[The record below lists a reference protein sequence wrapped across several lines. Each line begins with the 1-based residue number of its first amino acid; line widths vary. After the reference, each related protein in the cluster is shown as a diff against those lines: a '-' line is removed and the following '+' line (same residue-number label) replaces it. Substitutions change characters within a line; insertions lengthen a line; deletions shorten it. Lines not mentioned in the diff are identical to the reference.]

1 MRRLIAVLMSALLVM
16 SITSC
21 KWPVWQKPQPTAPS
35 DPVQGQ
41 QSGTEVK
48 KREHILIFSDEDKQ
62 LGLDKTLK
70 YTEEELKQIDEAEKS
85 LAEGKYKEADDIYSA
100 LTQKT
105 SAWQRD
111 PLLLVNWGMVQ
122 MQLGRNLDA
131 KGKFQLAVEKA
142 NGNDELKEDLLAC
155 LNELTAGLP
164 DTDEYR
170 ETKRQ
175 VWDMLYELDK
185 SNISVAL
192 QYVLNGLDVDSVDL
206 RTAFG
211 ILEDINAYG
220 SSGGNAANKWNG
232 RIKDEDLAAGYL
244 KLASVCLSGWDAREN
259 VRIIKTCIER
269 ASALSSGREHPF
281 LLYAKGLIKQHEGD
295 MQAAIAA
302 MNSAIALA
310 PGNMDIELWLKANT
324 PPSKQYQSKSISLS
338 QLGVDAS
345 DFRIGPGDEGIWLD
359 DGRVLVIAY
368 KYSNGPVT
376 EKLLL
381 LDINSLECREVYRGE
396 SIYVHFLTPDGKHVA
411 FSDKSLKLLNLETG
425 QVTDICETGYFCSLS
440 PDCSTIAYTDK
451 GIWLYNISD
460 GSKKKIDDGRDDGS
474 PIWFPD
480 GKSILFIG
488 DLGGEELGDGAGHL
502 QSIFKMTVSEPY
514 RRESILPDWKS
525 KFHYV
530 KWIKPGELVYV
541 AEGWDDGFLPA
552 LLDLKT
558 KKKVPLGGQYE
569 LDHSGLYF
577 NPQGGSLFM
586 KTPPYIK
593 QGNTIVRLDT
603 AGKATGE
610 YRFGNVSGYGTGVR
624 MADMDVLADERV
636 LFFYGT
642 HLEEKQGLWLAGP
655 NLENPVMLTQIKDA
669 TNGAYVSPS
678 GRRVL
683 VRNEKGKL
691 FVADIK

>member
-1 MRRLIAVLMSALLVM
+1 MRRLIAVLMSALLVI

-21 KWPVWQKPQPTAPS
+21 KWPVWRKPQPTGPS

-48 KREHILIFSDEDKQ
+48 KREHILVFSDEDKE

-70 YTEEELKQIDEAEKS
+70 YTEEEIKQIDEAEKS
-85 LAEGKYKEADDIYSA
+85 FAEGKYKEVDDIYNA

-111 PLLLVNWGMVQ
+111 PLLLVNWGMAQVR
-122 MQLGRNLDA
+122 LGRNLDA
-131 KGKFQLAVEKA
+131 KGKFQMAVEKA

-155 LNELTAGLP
+155 LNELMCRFP

-170 ETKRQ
+170 ETKWQ
-175 VWDMLYELDK
+175 VWNMLYELDK

-192 QYVLNGLDVDSVDL
+192 QYVLNGLDMNSVSL

-220 SSGGNAANKWNG
+220 SSGGNASNKWND

-259 VRIIKTCIER
+259 VGIIKTCVER

-281 LLYAKGLIKQHEGD
+281 LLYAKGLIKQYEGD
-295 MQAAIAA
+295 MQAAVAA
-302 MNSAIALA
+302 MNSAVALA

-324 PPSKQYQSKSISLS
+324 PQSKQYESKSISLS
-338 QLGVDAS
+338 QLGIDAS

-368 KYSNGPVT
+368 KYSTGPVT

-381 LDINSLECREVYRGE
+381 LDINSLECREVCRGE
-396 SIYVHFLTPDGKHVA
+396 NIYVHFLTPDGKHVA
-411 FSDKSLKLLNLETG
+411 FSDRSLKLLNLETG
-425 QVTDICETGYFCSLS
+425 QITDICETGYFCSLS
-440 PDCSTIAYTDK
+440 PDGSTIAYTDK
-451 GIWLYNISD
+451 GIWLYNMSD

-488 DLGGEELGDGAGHL
+488 DIGGEELGDGAGHL

-525 KFHYV
+525 KFRYL
-530 KWIKPGELVYV
+530 KWIKPGELVFV
-541 AEGWDDGFLPA
+541 AGGWDDGFAPA
-552 LLDLKT
+552 LLNLQT
-558 KKKVPLGGQYE
+558 KAKVELGGHYE
-569 LDHSGLYF
+569 LEHSGLYF
-577 NPQGGSLFM
+577 NPQGGNLFM
-586 KTPPYIK
+586 KTPPYMN

-603 AGKATGE
+603 AGNATGE

-624 MADMDVLADERV
+624 MANMSVLADGRV

-642 HLEEKQGLWLAGP
+642 HLEEKQRLWLAGP
-655 NLENPVMLTQIKDA
+655 NLENPVMLAQIMDA

-678 GRRVL
+678 EKRVL

-691 FVADIK
+691 LVADVE